1 MKEETYNKKKKEYY
15 TKLNKEVEKLK
26 TLLNQNIIYIDINPI
41 VNNINTY
48 KLLINQLERDYEIT
62 SLYDEDK

>member
-26 TLLNQNIIYIDINPI
+26 TILNQNIIYIDINPI

>member
-26 TLLNQNIIYIDINPI
+26 TLLEQNIIYIDIDPI
-41 VNNINTY
+41 VNKINTY
-48 KLLINQLERDYEIT
+48 KLLINQLERDHEIET
-62 SLYDEDK
+62 LYDEDK